1 MRRLAL
7 VALVLLSACG
17 TQQNAVGSTK
27 PPSTSLSTTPYASA
41 SPSELAGDLPA
52 IDTVTNNGGDIRQ
65 AGGFIH
71 FPGGAFSL
79 DPAGDMV
86 QDATTHAWKTAVRPY
101 LFGFSDSGQGRIT
114 YDHAAGRWLPV
125 SRAQIS
131 PDGLHYAYAEPV
143 FPPSAGAQPG
153 PGPFAT
159 GGRVHLVD
167 VQTGSDRV
175 VFSYTGAPFY
185 TIAGYTNHG
194 IYLSAAC
201 MEGCGPDALKLWS
214 LDVATGALT
223 KVSDRKGF
231 NWQIDDK
238 GIWVATYEGS
248 NQSGTLPGNLLR
260 VDLISGQ
267 EAIWLTASGMELIG
281 LDAEGNPLVTL
292 NDAAG
297 SALIRVTAP
306 QQSQTLFSGPSNG
319 QLSTAVV
326 DQVGTWL
333 GGGQSGGQ
341 GIYLYTTSAGVQ
353 KVSDFPGIPLGP
365 LR

>member
-7 VALVLLSACG
+7 LGLVLLSACG
-17 TQQNAVGSTK
+17 TQQNAVSSTK
-27 PPSTSLSTTPYASA
+27 PPSTSPRSTPFASA

-52 IDTVTNNGGDIRQ
+52 IDTVTNNRGDIRQ

-71 FPGGAFSL
+71 FPGGAFTT
-79 DPAGDMV
+79 DPAAQMV
-86 QDATTHAWKTAVRPY
+86 QDATTHAWKTAARPY
-101 LFGFSDSGQGRIT
+101 LFGFSDSGMGRIT
-114 YDHAAGRWLPV
+114 YDRAAGRWLPV

-131 PDGLHYAYAEPV
+131 PDGLHYAYAEAV

-175 VFSYTGAPFY
+175 VFSHTGAPFY
-185 TIAGYTNHG
+185 TIAGHTNHG

-201 MEGCGPDALKLWS
+201 VEGCGRDGLKLWS
-214 LDVATGALT
+214 LDVATSTLT
-223 KVSDRKGF
+223 KVSDRQGF
-231 NWQIDDK
+231 NWLIDDK
-238 GIWVATYEGS
+238 AAWVATYEGS
-248 NQSGTLPGNLLR
+248 NQLGTRPSHLLR
-260 VDLISGQ
+260 VDLISRQ
-267 EAIWLTASGMELIG
+267 ETIWLTASGMELIG
-281 LDAEGNPLVTL
+281 LDAERNPLVTL
-292 NDAAG
+292 NDVAG

-306 QQSQTLFSGPSNG
+306 QQSEKLFSGPSNG
-319 QLSTAVV
+319 QLSTAVA

-333 GGGQSGGQ
+333 GGGQSGDQ
-341 GIYLYTTSAGVQ
+341 GIYLYTASGVR
-353 KVSDFPGIPLGP
+353 KVTDFPGIPLGP